1 MHTIEIIDLHFK
13 DSSDKEVLYEI
24 LNKKSNVVLYGEYGK
39 FKSCIL
45 GADKE
50 YIDEFPLRFES
61 KDCAEVYINK
71 VIEFYNTFSEPSEER
86 LVREN
91 FEIREVDSVG
101 AGQVVTFYYK
111 DKKKDYIWQKKQ
123 L

>member
-1 MHTIEIIDLHFK
+1 MHTIEIIGLQFK

-24 LNKKSNVVLYGEYGK
+24 LNKKSNIVLYGEYGK
-39 FKSCIL
+39 FKSCLL
-45 GADKE
+45 GSDKA
-50 YIDEFPLRFES
+50 YIDQFSLRFES

-86 LVREN
+86 LIREN

-101 AGQVVTFYYK
+101 AGQVVTFNYK
-111 DKKKDYIWQKKQ
+111 DSEKNYKIQKIK
-123 L
+123 